1 MRSVVGAFFLMILAL
16 SPGVAYASGNKLLSQ
31 CNAAIDFMD
40 NQPADPDF
48 LALGYCLGMMQGVT
62 NTNAM
67 YEVQLGK
74 DALFCA
80 PKSGLSNGQAARI
93 VVKYLKDNPEEL
105 HRHSTVLVLSAFVE
119 AYPCE

>member
-1 MRSVVGAFFLMILAL
+1 MRSAIGVFLVILAL
-16 SPGVAYASGNKLLSQ
+16 SPGVALASGNKLLSQ
-31 CNAAIDFMD
+31 CNAAINFMD

-48 LALGYCLGMMQGVT
+48 LALSFCLGMMQGVT
-62 NTNAM
+62 NTNSM

-80 PKSGLSNGQAARI
+80 PESGLNNGQAARI
-93 VVKYLKDNPEEL
+93 VVKYLKDNPKKL
-105 HRHSTVLVLSAFVE
+105 HQHGTILAIAALMK

>member
-1 MRSVVGAFFLMILAL
+1 MRSSTGALFLMILVL
-16 SPGVAYASGNKLLSQ
+16 SPGLAFASGNKLLNQ

-40 NQPADPDF
+40 NKPANPDF
-48 LALGYCLGMMQGVT
+48 GALGFCLGMMQGVT

-80 PKSGLSNGQAARI
+80 PEKGLNNGQAARI
-93 VVKYLKDNPEEL
+93 VVKYLKDNPKEL
-105 HRHSTVLVLSAFVE
+105 HRHGTILTISALMQ